1 MRLFLDLLELSD
13 SSLWVGS
20 TETFLGLPR
29 VTREDAMAMP
39 VSRDSEHAL
48 QSRERWQYLESR
60 GGRGCGLL
68 SAS

>member
-1 MRLFLDLLELSD
+1 MEALPCYKSVGWLAATTLRLFLDLLELSD

-48 QSRERWQYLESR
+48 QSP
-60 GGRGCGLL
+60 
-68 SAS
+68 